1 MLLRGKTSLLLL
13 YRKDHDE
20 IKLLLHLIASGPFF
34 VRMLVGKRSD
44 AVKVQSKGLFPGA
57 KVSRGRDWADQ
68 DGGNGE
74 IGTLTEITAWSGVER
89 SGAKVM
95 WNTLGNKTH
104 RVGYQGSVRLHVIIK
119 INNTISRFLC
129 IYVSNSFPFLSW
141 ELGLKIDL
149 AFVVWLHSS
158 AGIISVMWRK
168 RG

>member
-1 MLLRGKTSLLLL
+1 M
-13 YRKDHDE
+13 
-20 IKLLLHLIASGPFF
+20 P
-34 VRMLVGKRSD
+34 VGKRSD
-44 AVKVQSKGLFPGA
+44 VVKVQSKGLFPGA
-57 KVSRGRDWADQ
+57 KVSRGRDWKWADQ

-95 WNTLGNKTH
+95 WNTLGNKTY
-104 RVGYQGSVRLHVIIK
+104 RVGYQGSVRLDVIIK
-119 INNTISRFLC
+119 INNTISRFSC

-158 AGIISVMWRK
+158 AGHHISNVEEAGLIFIFYFQFYLNVRIK
-168 RG
+168 YNAKIVGHHV